1 MEKKVYKTKLYRCWE
16 GMKARCYN
24 PRRKEYKN
32 YGGRG
37 ITVCIGW
44 LSFKPFE
51 KWAIKNGYKEGLE
64 LDRIN
69 VDEGYNPNN
78 CRFVTHSENN
88 LNKRKRIDNK
98 SGFTGICFHKQNKKW
113 GYEIQINKNRIRKY
127 GFETAESAYKAKL
140 EYIRNNNINYNNK

>member
-1 MEKKVYKTKLYRCWE
+1 MKKKLSKTKLYRCWE

-24 PRRKEYKN
+24 QRRKEYKN

-127 GFETAESAYKAKL
+127 GFDTAESAYKAKL